1 LKVGAVIVAA
11 GRGVRFGGDKLWRS
25 LGGKPV
31 WRWSTEAFFEN
42 PQVDE
47 VLVVGASDRIE
58 DFKSAGLPDVTF
70 VEGGATRQES
80 VYAGL
85 QALSSDSALIHD
97 GARPFPSTDLIDRVL
112 AGVDQFGAAAPVID
126 VIDTLRGLGNQ
137 IIDRQSVRAMQTP
150 QAVRCKD
157 WLESYKS
164 HGEVA
169 HTDDLGLLQAAGF
182 PVGFVEGDPRN
193 FKITTEVDLALARG
207 LIGGPIVRTGFGY
220 DIHRFSSDP
229 SRRMVLGGVKFDG
242 PGLEGHSDADALL
255 HAVVDAIL
263 GAGGLGDI
271 GQHFPNTD
279 PRWKDCPSS
288 HFLDESVRLVRE
300 RGWSIVNLD
309 ATVVAQMPKVMVQ
322 ADEIRQIIGDACS
335 ISPTAVSIKAT
346 TNEELGA
353 LGRGEGL
360 AAYAVATL
368 RET

>member
-1 LKVGAVIVAA
+1 MKVGAVIVAA

-31 WRWSTEAFFEN
+31 WRWSTEAFLES
-42 PQVDE
+42 PHIDE
-47 VLVVGASDRIE
+47 VVVVCASDRIE
-58 DFKSAGLPDVTF
+58 DFKSAGLTDVTF
-70 VEGGATRQES
+70 VEGGAARQES

-85 QALSSDSALIHD
+85 QALSSEIALIHD
-97 GARPFPSTDLIDRVL
+97 GARPFPASELIEKVL
-112 AGVDQFGAAAPVID
+112 GGVEQFGAAAPVVD
-126 VIDTLRGLGNQ
+126 VIDTLRGPDSQ

-150 QAVRCKD
+150 QGVRRKD
-157 WLESYKS
+157 WLESYKT
-164 HGEVA
+164 HGRVL
-169 HTDDLGLLQAAGF
+169 HTDDLGLLQAAGL

-193 FKITTEVDLALARG
+193 LKITTEVDMALARG

-229 SRRMVLGGVKFDG
+229 HRAMILGGVKFDG
-242 PGLEGHSDADALL
+242 TGLDGHSDADALL

-279 PRWKDCPSS
+279 PRWKDCSSS
-288 HFLDESVRLVRE
+288 HFLKEAVRLVRE
-300 RGWSIVNLD
+300 RGWSILNMD
-309 ATVVAQMPKVMVQ
+309 ATVVAQMPKVMVR
-322 ADEIRQIIGDACS
+322 ADEIRQVIAEACS
-335 ISPTAVSIKAT
+335 VGPTAVSIKAT

-368 RET
+368 RES